1 MELCSPIELLK
12 GTPSARLW
20 AEQRPPLLKP
30 LCKRWWVDET
40 APCVRFTVFC
50 ENNDLRVSVGLL
62 ECTECFLFLSP
73 CVVFLIIIVFDTI
86 LTLYMCFCLYKIF
99 EWMQNTFV
107 IFSWILYMNYSI
119 NVENRLM
126 WWLIDPAHVRRC
138 VSWNN
143 ADVWV
148 FVVAFLQTGSYILF
162 LCLSCF
168 SMAACS
174 IRPGPAFQI
183 LTVCLWKHT
192 ERQKQRR
199 PRRAFGVLK
208 DTSALGVLPHPG
220 YLLSLQRRQ
229 LLIQPNDRRC
239 WRRPYMKKAAEMVC
253 LNGFQMFCRL
263 VVENRMC
270 FGLGLDRSR
279 PV

>member
-1 MELCSPIELLK
+1 MELCSLIQLLK
-12 GTPSARLW
+12 GTPSAHVW

-40 APCVRFTVFC
+40 APCVSFTVFC

-119 NVENRLM
+119 NVENRFMCVVAVCSSTSDAAFPGTTQMCGYLL
-126 WWLIDPAHVRRC
+126 WPFFKQEVTSFSCVWAASQWQLVPSDPAQDFKYWPC
-138 VSWNN
+138 TCENT
-143 ADVWV
+143 
-148 FVVAFLQTGSYILF
+148 Q
-162 LCLSCF
+162 
-168 SMAACS
+168 
-174 IRPGPAFQI
+174 
-183 LTVCLWKHT
+183 
-192 ERQKQRR
+192 RQKQRR
-199 PRRAFGVLK
+199 ARTAFGGLK

-220 YLLSLQRRQ
+220 YLLSLQLRQ
-229 LLIQPNDRRC
+229 LLIQPNDRWW
-239 WRRPYMKKAAEMVC
+239 WRRPYIIIYIYIILLYYIKLQQRCCMSIKDLKKGVFEWFSNV
-253 LNGFQMFCRL
+253 
-263 VVENRMC
+263 
-270 FGLGLDRSR
+270 
-279 PV
+279 